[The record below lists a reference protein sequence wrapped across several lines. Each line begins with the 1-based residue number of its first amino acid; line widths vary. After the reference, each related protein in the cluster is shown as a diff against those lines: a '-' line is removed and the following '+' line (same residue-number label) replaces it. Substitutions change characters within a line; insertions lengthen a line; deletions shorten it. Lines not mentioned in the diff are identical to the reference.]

1 MQKLAFKGMERE
13 VKQSNTTVEQQENRL
28 TREQILT
35 T

>member
-1 MQKLAFKGMERE
+1 MQKLAFKGTERE